1 MKIKTVEIANWRSIV
16 HETIQFDDLMI
27 FIGQNNHGKSNVLS
41 ALLFFFGEI
50 GLHDLDFNST
60 SNELWVEVEF
70 SDLNEEENITFQ
82 KYVTASNSIKVR
94 KSAKKGEGYSYQGY
108 LEEPN
113 EDWLKEE
120 NISNYT
126 AREVAQGLLLYDL
139 LPASGRITKDA
150 FKQAQTDYIQNN
162 RDSISF
168 EYRLESS
175 NFLGAKNVAKGI
187 FGDLFFIPSIK
198 RASDELSTKG
208 NSVFNQL
215 YSRVINRMSES
226 DPTFIE
232 AKQKIIELS
241 KILNKTTDDGQ
252 PNQNRPTDLT
262 TLEGLLDDE
271 LKSWKAKIDIQI
283 TPPNVDDIFKVGAS
297 VWVDDGIKTDIERKG
312 HGLQRALI
320 FALLRAWSKI
330 LKQERESQIEPNQE
344 KEATQAQTTYR
355 RKASK
360 ATYFIFEEPEL
371 FLHPQAQKEL
381 FSSLV
386 ALSKEESQIILCT
399 HSSSFLGLEYHK
411 SICIVKKDSVTE
423 GTKILQCTADL
434 FADSEE
440 KKRFNLS
447 YWINPDR
454 SELFFAK
461 KVILLEGQTDKSVI
475 PLLAKKLDAFRYDYT
490 LIDCG
495 SKDTIPQYI
504 NLLNKFRLK
513 YIVVYDKDHQTGKSA
528 DAIATADKSSKL
540 IEDNIDTSLGKA
552 IVFINDIEE
561 EIGMT
566 EKLSS
571 NKAYVAINHIENNAF
586 QISATLKEKIEE
598 IFK

>member
-1 MKIKTVEIANWRSIV
+1 
-16 HETIQFDDLMI
+16 
-27 FIGQNNHGKSNVLS
+27 
-41 ALLFFFGEI
+41 
-50 GLHDLDFNST
+50 
-60 SNELWVEVEF
+60 
-70 SDLNEEENITFQ
+70 
-82 KYVTASNSIKVR
+82 
-94 KSAKKGEGYSYQGY
+94 
-108 LEEPN
+108 
-113 EDWLKEE
+113 
-120 NISNYT
+120 
-126 AREVAQGLLLYDL
+126 
-139 LPASGRITKDA
+139 
-150 FKQAQTDYIQNN
+150 
-162 RDSISF
+162 
-168 EYRLESS
+168 
-175 NFLGAKNVAKGI
+175 
-187 FGDLFFIPSIK
+187 
-198 RASDELSTKG
+198 
-208 NSVFNQL
+208 
-215 YSRVINRMSES
+215 MSES

-232 AKQKIIELS
+232 AKQKITELS

-252 PNQNRPTDLT
+252 PNQNRPADLT
-262 TLEGLLDDE
+262 SLERLLDDE
-271 LKSWKAKIDIQI
+271 LKSWEAKIDIQI

-330 LKQERESQIEPNQE
+330 LKQERESQNEAIQE
-344 KEATQAQTTYR
+344 DGAPQITSR

-411 SICIVKKDSVTE
+411 SICIVKKDSVIE
-423 GTKILQCTADL
+423 GTKILQCTTDL
-434 FADSEE
+434 FTDLEE
-440 KKRFNLS
+440 RKRFNLS

-461 KVILLEGQTDKSVI
+461 KVVLLEGQTDKSVI
-475 PLLAKKLDAFRYDYT
+475 PLLAKKLDIFRYDYT

-504 NLLNKFRLK
+504 NLLNKFRLR

-528 DAIATADKSSKL
+528 NALATADKSSNL
-540 IEDNIDTSLGKA
+540 IEDNIDTNLGKA
-552 IVFINDIEE
+552 VVLINDIEE

-566 EKLSS
+566 EKVSI
-571 NKAYVAINHIENNAF
+571 NKAYIAISHVESDNF
-586 QISATLKEKIEE
+586 QISDTFKAKIEE
-598 IFK
+598 IFE

>member
-1 MKIKTVEIANWRSIV
+1 
-16 HETIQFDDLMI
+16 
-27 FIGQNNHGKSNVLS
+27 
-41 ALLFFFGEI
+41 
-50 GLHDLDFNST
+50 
-60 SNELWVEVEF
+60 
-70 SDLNEEENITFQ
+70 
-82 KYVTASNSIKVR
+82 
-94 KSAKKGEGYSYQGY
+94 
-108 LEEPN
+108 
-113 EDWLKEE
+113 E

-126 AREVAQGLLLYDL
+126 TRETAQELPLYNL
-139 LPASGRITKDA
+139 LPVSGRITKDA
-150 FKQAQTDYIQNN
+150 FKQAQIDYIKNN
-162 RDSISF
+162 QDSVTF
-168 EYRLESS
+168 QYRLESS

-187 FGDLFFIPSIK
+187 FGDLFFIPSVK
-198 RASDELSTKG
+198 RASDELSAKG
-208 NSVFNQL
+208 NSAFSQL
-215 YSRVINRMSES
+215 YSRVINKMSES

-241 KILNKTTDDGQ
+241 KILNKTTDDGL
-252 PNQNRPTDLT
+252 PNQNRPLDLT
-262 TLEGLLDDE
+262 ALENLLDDE
-271 LKSWKAKIDIQI
+271 LKFWEAKIDIEI

-330 LKQERESQIEPNQE
+330 LKQDRESQNEP
-344 KEATQAQTTYR
+344 KEENETTPR

-386 ALSKEESQIILCT
+386 ALSKEESQIVLCT

-434 FADSEE
+434 FTDLEE

-475 PLLAKKLDAFRYDYT
+475 PLLAKKIDSFRYDYT

-504 NLLNKFRLK
+504 NLLNKFRLE
-513 YIVVYDKDHQTGKSA
+513 YIVVYDKDHQIGKSG

-540 IEDNIDTSLGKA
+540 IEDNIDTTLGKT
-552 IVFINDIEE
+552 IILINDIEE

-566 EKLSS
+566 EKVSS
-571 NKAYVAINHIENNAF
+571 NKAYLAISHIESVAF
-586 QISATLKEKIEE
+586 QISDTFKKKIEE
-598 IFK
+598 IYK

>member
-1 MKIKTVEIANWRSIV
+1 MKIKKVEIFNWRSIV

-50 GLHDLDFNST
+50 GLQDLDFNCVSD
-60 SNELWVEVEF
+60 ELWVEVEF
-70 SDLNEEENITFQ
+70 CDLNDEEKITFQ
-82 KYVTASNSIKVR
+82 KYVTASNSVKVR
-94 KSAKKGEGYSYQGY
+94 KSVKKGDGFSYQGY

-126 AREVAQGLLLYDL
+126 VREIAQELPLYDL
-139 LPASGRITKDA
+139 LPVSGRITKDT
-150 FKQAQTDYIQNN
+150 FKQAQIEYIRNN
-162 RDSISF
+162 QDSVSF

-198 RASDELSTKG
+198 RASDELSAKG

-215 YSRVINRMSES
+215 YSRVINKMSES

-232 AKQKIIELS
+232 AKQKITELS

-252 PNQNRPTDLT
+252 PNQNRPADLT
-262 TLEGLLDDE
+262 ALEGLLDDE
-271 LKSWKAKIDIQI
+271 LKSWEAKIDIQI

-330 LKQERESQIEPNQE
+330 LKQERESQSELSQDN
-344 KEATQAQTTYR
+344 EATQTTYR

-371 FLHPQAQKEL
+371 FLHPQAQREL

-386 ALSKEESQIILCT
+386 ALSKEESQIVLCT

-423 GTKILQCTADL
+423 GTKILQCTTDL
-434 FADSEE
+434 FTDSEE

-475 PLLAKKLDAFRYDYT
+475 PLLAKKLGVFRYDYT

-513 YIVVYDKDHQTGKSA
+513 HIVVYDKDHQSAKNA

-540 IEDNIDTSLGKA
+540 IEDSIDTALGKT
-552 IVFINDIEE
+552 VVLINDIEE
-561 EIGMT
+561 EIGMA
-566 EKLSS
+566 EKVSS
-571 NKAYVAINHIENNAF
+571 NKAYIAISHIESEAF
-586 QISATLKEKIEE
+586 QISDTFKDKIEE

>member
-1 MKIKTVEIANWRSIV
+1 MKIKKVEIYNWRSFV
-16 HETIQFDDLMI
+16 QETILFDDLMI

-50 GLHDLDFNST
+50 GLQDLDFNS
-60 SNELWVEVEF
+60 SSSELWVEVEF
-70 SDLNEEENITFQ
+70 VDLNEEENITFQ
-82 KYVTASNSIKVR
+82 KYVTTSNSIKVR
-94 KSAKKGEGYSYQGY
+94 KLAKKGEGYSYHGY

-113 EDWLKEE
+113 EVWLMED

-126 AREVAQGLLLYDL
+126 ARDVAQELPLYNF
-139 LPASGRITKDA
+139 LPTSGRITRES
-150 FKQAQTDYIQNN
+150 FKQAQVDYIQNN

-168 EYRLESS
+168 DYKLETS

-198 RASDELSTKG
+198 RASDELSAKG

-215 YSRVINRMSES
+215 YSRVINKMSES
-226 DPTFIE
+226 DPKFIE
-232 AKQKIIELS
+232 AKQKITELS
-241 KILNKTTDDGQ
+241 KILNKKTDDGQ
-252 PNQNRPTDLT
+252 PNQNRPADLT
-262 TLEGLLDDE
+262 SLERLLDNE
-271 LKSWKAKIDIQI
+271 LKSWEAKIDIEI

-297 VWVDDGIKTDIERKG
+297 VWIDDGIKTDIERKG

-320 FALLRAWSKI
+320 FALLKAWSKI
-330 LKQERESQIEPNQE
+330 LKQERESQSESNE
-344 KEATQAQTTYR
+344 EAVSSQGKSR

-386 ALSKEESQIILCT
+386 ALSKDDTQIILCT
-399 HSSSFLGLEYHK
+399 HSSSFLGLEHYK
-411 SICIVKKDSVTE
+411 SICIVKKDSVLE
-423 GTKILQCTADL
+423 GSKILQYTDEL
-434 FADSEE
+434 FLDSEE

-461 KVILLEGQTDKSVI
+461 KIILLEGQTDKSVI
-475 PLLAKKLDAFRYDYT
+475 PLLAKKLDVFRYDYT
-490 LIDCG
+490 LIDCA
-495 SKDTIPQYI
+495 SKNTIPQYI

-513 YIVVYDKDHQTGKSA
+513 YVVVYDKDHQTGKSA
-528 DAIATADKSSKL
+528 DAIASANKSSNL
-540 IEDNIDTSLGKA
+540 IENSIDTNLGKS
-552 IVFINDIEE
+552 IIFNNDIEE
-561 EIGMT
+561 EIGLT
-566 EKLSS
+566 EKVSS
-571 NKAYVAINHIENNAF
+571 SKAYVAINHIEKETF
-586 QISATLKEKIEE
+586 QISDTFKEKIMK
-598 IFK
+598 IFN

>member
-1 MKIKTVEIANWRSIV
+1 MKIKKVEIFNWRSIV
-16 HETIQFDDLMI
+16 HETILFDDLMI

-41 ALLFFFGEI
+41 AVLFFFGEI
-50 GLHDLDFNST
+50 GLQDFDFNCISD
-60 SNELWVEVEF
+60 ELWVEIKFGE
-70 SDLNEEENITFQ
+70 LNEEEKVTFQ
-82 KYVTASNSIKVR
+82 KYVTASNSVKVR
-94 KSAKKGEGYSYQGY
+94 KSAKRGEGFSYQGY

-126 AREVAQGLLLYDL
+126 TRETAQELPLYNL
-139 LPASGRITKDA
+139 LPVSGRITKDA
-150 FKQAQTDYIQNN
+150 FKQAQIDYIKNN
-162 RDSISF
+162 QDSVTF
-168 EYRLESS
+168 QYRLESS

-187 FGDLFFIPSIK
+187 FGDLFFIPSVK
-198 RASDELSTKG
+198 RASDELSAKG
-208 NSVFNQL
+208 NSAFSQL
-215 YSRVINRMSES
+215 YSRVINKMSES

-241 KILNKTTDDGQ
+241 KILNKTTDDGL
-252 PNQNRPTDLT
+252 PNQNRPLDLT
-262 TLEGLLDDE
+262 ALENLLDDE
-271 LKSWKAKIDIQI
+271 LKFWEAKIDIEI

-330 LKQERESQIEPNQE
+330 LKQDRESQNEP
-344 KEATQAQTTYR
+344 KEENETTPR

-386 ALSKEESQIILCT
+386 ALSKEESQIVLCT

-434 FADSEE
+434 FTDLEE

-475 PLLAKKLDAFRYDYT
+475 PLLAKKIDSFRYDYT

-504 NLLNKFRLK
+504 NLLNKFRLE
-513 YIVVYDKDHQTGKSA
+513 YIVVYDKDHQIGKSG

-540 IEDNIDTSLGKA
+540 IEDNIDTTLGKT
-552 IVFINDIEE
+552 IILINDIEE

-566 EKLSS
+566 EKVSS
-571 NKAYVAINHIENNAF
+571 NKAYLAISHIESVAF
-586 QISATLKEKIEE
+586 QISDTFKKKIEE
-598 IFK
+598 IYK

>member
-1 MKIKTVEIANWRSIV
+1 MKIKKVEIFNWRSIV
-16 HETIQFDDLMI
+16 HETILFDDLMI

-41 ALLFFFGEI
+41 AVLFFFGEI
-50 GLHDLDFNST
+50 GLQDFDFNCISD
-60 SNELWVEVEF
+60 ELWVEIEF
-70 SDLNEEENITFQ
+70 GELNEEEKVTFQ
-82 KYVTASNSIKVR
+82 KYVTASNSVKVR
-94 KSAKKGEGYSYQGY
+94 KSAKRGEGFSYQGY

-126 AREVAQGLLLYDL
+126 TRETAQELPLYNL
-139 LPASGRITKDA
+139 LPVSGRITKDA
-150 FKQAQTDYIQNN
+150 FKQAQTDYIKNN
-162 RDSISF
+162 QDSVTF
-168 EYRLESS
+168 QYRLESS

-187 FGDLFFIPSIK
+187 FGDLFFIPSVK
-198 RASDELSTKG
+198 RASDELSAKG
-208 NSVFNQL
+208 NSAFSQL
-215 YSRVINRMSES
+215 YSWVINKMSES

-241 KILNKTTDDGQ
+241 KILNKTTDDGL
-252 PNQNRPTDLT
+252 PNQNRPLDLT
-262 TLEGLLDDE
+262 ALENLLDDE
-271 LKSWKAKIDIQI
+271 LKFWEAKIDIEI

-330 LKQERESQIEPNQE
+330 LKQNRESQNEP
-344 KEATQAQTTYR
+344 KEENETTPR

-386 ALSKEESQIILCT
+386 ALSKEESQIVLCT

-434 FADSEE
+434 FTDLEE

-475 PLLAKKLDAFRYDYT
+475 PLLAKKIDSFRYDYT

-504 NLLNKFRLK
+504 NLLNKFRLE
-513 YIVVYDKDHQTGKSA
+513 YIVVYDKDHQIGKSG

-540 IEDNIDTSLGKA
+540 IEDNIDTTLGKT
-552 IVFINDIEE
+552 IILINDIEE

-566 EKLSS
+566 EKVSS
-571 NKAYVAINHIENNAF
+571 NKAYLAISHIESDAF
-586 QISATLKEKIEE
+586 QISNTFKKKIEE
-598 IFK
+598 IYK